1 MLIRFR
7 LGRLCATAL
16 IAICA
21 CAVQA
26 DAIED
31 PWRTL
36 AKRITS
42 KSGGDST
49 AVIVL
54 FDEDVLEG
62 LRSRLPR
69 AFAVVPF
76 RHPDVP
82 RHDAFVPAQLGQM
95 YREASIATLS
105 FTEVWVVGRVSSSPG
120 RSRAARFAD
129 MSASMN
135 RNRVLRGSVRTS
147 RGTVVFSRW
156 VDRPGG
162 LAQRAETRRALAYAD
177 SVLAR
182 GIPKPTP
189 ITQPFT
195 PSELQINRDTLSY
208 FVARLADTSFY
219 SIGGCSEVELVL
231 WDASEGLGRL
241 GPGVV
246 PVLVQRIAD
255 PSPFVR
261 ERVQE
266 ALLYATQD
274 DRILARTGG
283 EYLKFY
289 DQPSRSPR
297 DIVEAWWAKFGHYWT
312 PADSTR

>member
-1 MLIRFR
+1 MCFR
-7 LGRLCATAL
+7 LARLGATVS

-21 CAVQA
+21 CAFPA
-26 DAIED
+26 DGGED
-31 PWRTL
+31 PWRGL

-42 KSGGDST
+42 TSRADST
-49 AVIVL
+49 AVLTL
-54 FDEDVLEG
+54 FEEDVFEG
-62 LRSRLPR
+62 LRSRLPQS
-69 AFAVVPF
+69 FTVVPF

-95 YREASIATLS
+95 YREASASTQN
-105 FTEVWVVGRVSSSPG
+105 FTDVWVVGRVSGSTG

-129 MSASMN
+129 MAASMN
-135 RNRVLRGSVRTS
+135 RDPVLRDSVRTS
-147 RGTVVFSRW
+147 RGTVAFSRW

-162 LAQRAETRRALAYAD
+162 LAQRAEMRRALAYAD

-182 GIPKPTP
+182 GIPKPAA
-189 ITQPFT
+189 ITRPFT

-219 SIGGCSEVELVL
+219 SIGGCSEVELVF

-266 ALLYATQD
+266 ALLHATQED
-274 DRILARTGG
+274 CILARTGG
-283 EYLKFY
+283 EYLKFD

>member
-1 MLIRFR
+1 MCFR
-7 LGRLCATAL
+7 IARLSAAVS

-21 CAVQA
+21 CAFPV
-26 DAIED
+26 DGGED
-31 PWRTL
+31 PWHGL
-36 AKRITS
+36 AWRITS
-42 KSGGDST
+42 TSPAEST
-49 AVIVL
+49 AVLVL
-54 FDEDVLEG
+54 FDEDVIEG
-62 LRSRLPR
+62 LRSQLPQS
-69 AFAVVPF
+69 FTVVPF

-95 YREASIATLS
+95 YREASASTQN
-105 FTEVWVVGRVSSSPG
+105 FTDVWVVDRVSGSTG
-120 RSRAARFAD
+120 RSRAARFAE
-129 MSASMN
+129 MAASMN
-135 RNRVLRGSVRTS
+135 RGRVLRDSIRTS
-147 RGTVVFSRW
+147 RGTVAFTRW

-162 LAQRAETRRALAYAD
+162 LAPRAEMRRALAQAD

-189 ITQPFT
+189 ITRPFT

-219 SIGGCSEVELVL
+219 SIGGCDDVELVF

-246 PVLVQRIAD
+246 PLLVQRIAD
-255 PSPFVR
+255 PNLFVR

-289 DQPSRSPR
+289 DQPSHLPR
-297 DIVEAWWAKFGHYWT
+297 DIVGAWWAKFSHYWT